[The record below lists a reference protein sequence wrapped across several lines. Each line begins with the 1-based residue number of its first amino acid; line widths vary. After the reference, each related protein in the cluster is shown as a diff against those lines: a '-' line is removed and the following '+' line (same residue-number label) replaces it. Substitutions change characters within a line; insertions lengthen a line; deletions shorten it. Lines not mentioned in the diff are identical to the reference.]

1 MMFFDS
7 RCTAERLAERLLTFS
22 RGTSKQTGQA
32 FYVVPASNCLGAHW
46 TAIDGSGCTCLGFQ
60 QRGTCTHQL
69 ACLLEAQRAAAP
81 CIEAAQ
87 QHRAE
92 FGPCVT
98 AGCIAAATGKSRR
111 CDPCLAHVVDR
122 LGI

>member
-1 MMFFDS
+1 MMFCDS

-32 FYVVPASNCLGAHW
+32 FYVVPASNCLSAHW

-69 ACLLEAQRAAAP
+69 ACLPVLGQHTNKRTWHVILKQRADVGEPVHGA
-81 CIEAAQ
+81 
-87 QHRAE
+87 
-92 FGPCVT
+92 
-98 AGCIAAATGKSRR
+98 
-111 CDPCLAHVVDR
+111 
-122 LGI
+122 